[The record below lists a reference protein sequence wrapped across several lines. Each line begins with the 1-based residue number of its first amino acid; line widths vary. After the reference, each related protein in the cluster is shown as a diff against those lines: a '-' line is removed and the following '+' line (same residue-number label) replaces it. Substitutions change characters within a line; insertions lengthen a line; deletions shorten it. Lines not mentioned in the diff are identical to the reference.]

1 MSRVNVYKK
10 FLFVLALALAGIQ
23 PAFSAGAMPPRT
35 HYLLVHFTGESPQ
48 GEQIYFSASADGS
61 RWTDLNSSQPV
72 IVSNIGEKGLRDP
85 SIIRSVNGD
94 RFYILATDLRIAS
107 NKGWDAAM
115 HKGSTSIVI
124 FESPDLVNWSAPRMA
139 NIAGSIAQAGCAWA
153 PEAIYDEDSGDYIVY
168 WTTISPASGKD
179 KPRIYYSRT
188 RDFTTFT
195 PAQLYIDRPGD
206 RGLIDTQIV
215 RDDSPVS
222 PYRYYRASGDG
233 EITIEGSDRILG
245 DWKVLGNL
253 RQVGLTGKDVEGP
266 ILFRFEQL
274 GEWGLWVDQYAK
286 SAGYLALSTADLSHP
301 ATFRRAD
308 PAAVSFGASL
318 KRHGS
323 ILNITEDEYRRVV
336 AKWPTAAAGQPISS
350 RFNADPSPHYFDGAW
365 YVYATDDAS
374 NSGKYWDSTAWR
386 LYTSADMK
394 EWTDAGA
401 PLDVGVFKWARPDA
415 KAWAPEAAYRNGKY
429 YFYAPIG
436 GDKIGVAVAEHPQ
449 GPFRDA
455 RSDALVDKARDANAG
470 AEPIDPAVFVDEAGQ
485 AYMYFGTR
493 VPKVVK
499 LKPDMVTLDGPILD
513 VKIEGLPAADPKKKY
528 GEAPFLHRHGQQ
540 YYFTFST
547 GWPGQIVYA
556 TGASPLGPFT
566 YRGVLLDYLDIS
578 TNHQAIVEQGGA
590 SYLFYHDSLLPGGG
604 SFRRSISIAPL
615 EYGSDGSIRQ
625 VPIRTGSL

>member
-1 MSRVNVYKK
+1 MMLRR
-10 FLFVLALALAGIQ
+10 LAGALLPLMFTLAAQAAGQ
-23 PAFSAGAMPPRT
+23 PARS
-35 HYLLVHFTGESPQ
+35 HYLLAHFTGESAQ
-48 GEQIYFSASADGS
+48 GEQIYFAASTDGTH
-61 RWTDLNSSQPV
+61 WTDLNGSRPV
-72 IVSNIGEKGLRDP
+72 MVSGVGEKGLRDP
-85 SIIRSVNGD
+85 SIIRSVRGD
-94 RFYILATDLRIAS
+94 KFYILATDLRIAS
-107 NKGWDAAM
+107 KKGWDAAM

-124 FESPDLVNWSAPRMA
+124 FESSDLVNWSAPRMVD
-139 NIAGSIAQAGCAWA
+139 IAGMIPQAGCAWA
-153 PEAIYDEDSGDYIVY
+153 PEAIYDEESGEYIVY
-168 WTTISPASGKD
+168 WTTISPANGQT

-188 RDFTTFT
+188 RDFASFS

-206 RGLIDTQIV
+206 KGLIDTQVV
-215 RDDSPVS
+215 RDDNPAS

-245 DWKVLGNL
+245 DWKTLGNL

-266 ILFRFEQL
+266 ILFRLESR

-286 SAGYLALSTADLSHP
+286 GAGYLALSTADLSRP
-301 ATFRRAD
+301 ASFRRAD
-308 PAAVSFGASL
+308 PSAFSFGASL

-323 ILNITEDEYRRVV
+323 ILNITEEEYRRVL
-336 AKWPTAAAGQPISS
+336 AKWPAATPAARPISS
-350 RFNADPSPHYFDGAW
+350 RFNADPSPHYFDGKW

-386 LYTSADMK
+386 LYTSNDMAS
-394 EWTDAGA
+394 WTDAGA
-401 PLDVGVFKWARPDA
+401 PLDVSVFKWARADA

-429 YFYAPIG
+429 FFYAPIG
-436 GDKIGVAVAEHPQ
+436 GDKIGVAVADRPA

-470 AEPIDPAVFVDEAGQ
+470 DEPIDPAVFVDEAGQ

-499 LKPDMVTLDGPILD
+499 LKADMVTLDGPIQD
-513 VKIEGLPAADPKKKY
+513 VRIEGLPAADGKKKY
-528 GEAPFLHRHGQQ
+528 GEAPFLHRHGKL

-556 TGASPLGPFT
+556 TGTSPMGPFD
-566 YRGVLLDYLDIS
+566 YRGVVLDYLDIS
-578 TNHQAIVEQGGA
+578 TNHQAIVEHQGR
-590 SYLFYHDSLLPGGG
+590 SYLFYHDQLLPGGG
-604 SFRRSISIAPL
+604 SHRRSIAIAPL

-625 VPIRTGSL
+625 VNLAAKAYSN